1 MPTPAKAK
9 PQPQVYDVGRMVRD
23 YTVTILHPTPNLATP
38 INLAMLLER
47 LQALTDSLERAD
59 EERRRV
65 PGLLNV
71 APCVFDDGRALDALC
86 LDLVRWHRRLDEYT
100 MHATSIPA
108 ERSHDRDA
116 VLWEV
121 TAPLFLGY
129 YGGRTGTEVP
139 LVEGGFPP
147 AFDPTAQHGP
157 DLATPFSLANQ
168 LAVYEE
174 FEQDNWDRLLDDL
187 REGAANVGRG
197 TVDLASAVLV
207 GFGLV
212 AGAHWLSRRKK

>member
-1 MPTPAKAK
+1 
-9 PQPQVYDVGRMVRD
+9 
-23 YTVTILHPTPNLATP
+23 
-38 INLAMLLER
+38 
-47 LQALTDSLERAD
+47 
-59 EERRRV
+59 
-65 PGLLNV
+65 
-71 APCVFDDGRALDALC
+71 
-86 LDLVRWHRRLDEYT
+86 

>member
-9 PQPQVYDVGRMVRD
+9 PQPQVYDVGGIVRD
-23 YTVTILHPTPNLATP
+23 YTVTFLHPTPNLATP
-38 INLAMLLER
+38 VNLAMLLEQ
-47 LQALTDSLERAD
+47 LQALTDKLEQAD

-71 APCVFDDGRALDALC
+71 IPCVFEDGRAVDALC
-86 LDLVRWHRRLDEYT
+86 LDLVRWRRRLDEYY
-100 MHATSIPA
+100 MHAASIPA
-108 ERSHDRDA
+108 EQGHDRNT
-116 VLWEV
+116 VLWEI

-139 LVEGGFPP
+139 LVEGGFPDG
-147 AFDPTAQHGP
+147 FDPTAQHGP

-174 FEQDNWDRLLDDL
+174 FEQENWERLLDDL
-187 REGAANVGRG
+187 REGAAGVGRASL
-197 TVDLASAVLV
+197 DLASAVLV

-212 AGAHWLSRRKK
+212 AGVHWFTRRKK